1 MSNDLLRNFILSHTK
16 EINSNDFKPLYS
28 EALDNYGPTAVIPKF
43 TDILIDAGINP
54 LLYMDCVPSCYA
66 YRLNLSSV
74 AIPNNVTSIDNS
86 AFYGCS
92 KLTNVTIPNS
102 VTSINNFAF
111 YKCKGLTSIII
122 PNRVTS
128 IGNAAFSD
136 CSGLTSITIPDSVT
150 DIGDYAFEGC
160 SGLTSVTIGDGVT
173 SIGSSAFNGCTGLT
187 SITIPD
193 RVTSIG
199 KSIFTNCNN
208 LKEITFNGT
217 VKQWNAIKKAFMWS
231 YGAPENIK
239 IICKDGEVV
248 NAK

>member
-1 MSNDLLRNFILSHTK
+1 MSNDILKNFILSHT
-16 EINSNDFKPLYS
+16 EQINSNDFKPLYS
-28 EALDNYGPTAVIPKF
+28 EALDNYGPTAVIPKL

-66 YRLNLSSV
+66 YGLNLSSV
-74 AIPNNVTSIDNS
+74 VIPNNVTSIDNS

-128 IGNAAFSD
+128 IGDAAFSD
-136 CSGLTSITIPDSVT
+136 CQGLTSITIPDSVT
-150 DIGDYAFEGC
+150 SIGDYAFDGC

-173 SIGSSAFNGCTGLT
+173 SIG
-187 SITIPD
+187 
-193 RVTSIG
+193 RR
-199 KSIFTNCNN
+199 IFTNCNN

-217 VKQWNAIKKAFMWS
+217 VKQWNAIKKASMWNH
-231 YGAPENIK
+231 GVPENIK

-248 NAK
+248 NTK

>member
-1 MSNDLLRNFILSHTK
+1 MSNDILRNFILSHTK

-28 EALDNYGPTAVIPKF
+28 EALDNYGPTAVIPKL

-66 YRLNLSSV
+66 YGLNLSSV
-74 AIPNNVTSIDNS
+74 VIPNNVTSIHNS

-128 IGNAAFSD
+128 IGDAAFSG
-136 CSGLTSITIPDSVT
+136 CEGLTSITIPDSMTSINMGVF
-150 DIGDYAFEGC
+150 YGC
-160 SGLTSVTIGDGVT
+160 SGLTSVTIPDSVT
-173 SIGSSAFNGCTGLT
+173 KIDRGAFYGC
-187 SITIPD
+187 S
-193 RVTSIG
+193 
-199 KSIFTNCNN
+199 K
-208 LKEITFNGT
+208 LKNITFNGT
-217 VKQWNAIKKAFMWS
+217 KEQWTAISKEYRWNTRTGNYTIYCTDGKLKK
-231 YGAPENIK
+231 
-239 IICKDGEVV
+239 GE
-248 NAK
+248 K